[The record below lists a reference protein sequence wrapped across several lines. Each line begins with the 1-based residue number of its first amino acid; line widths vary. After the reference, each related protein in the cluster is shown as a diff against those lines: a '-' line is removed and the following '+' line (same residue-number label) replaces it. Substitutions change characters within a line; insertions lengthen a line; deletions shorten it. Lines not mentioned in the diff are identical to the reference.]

1 MTPKFHTFSKLQNVL
16 GLDLFFIII
25 RIMQLEFNKHKEK
38 VNCRRCFSDCALC
51 LKKRGAE
58 GLPAKCAC
66 ADVDTKVVCPRQQS
80 FKMEIGNS
88 SLTLFPESTLAI
100 QQV

>member
-38 VNCRRCFSDCALC
+38 VNCRRCFFDCALC
-51 LKKRGAE
+51 LKKG
-58 GLPAKCAC
+58 GLKDCRLS
-66 ADVDTKVVCPRQQS
+66 VHVQ
-80 FKMEIGNS
+80 M
-88 SLTLFPESTLAI
+88 LT
-100 QQV
+100 QK